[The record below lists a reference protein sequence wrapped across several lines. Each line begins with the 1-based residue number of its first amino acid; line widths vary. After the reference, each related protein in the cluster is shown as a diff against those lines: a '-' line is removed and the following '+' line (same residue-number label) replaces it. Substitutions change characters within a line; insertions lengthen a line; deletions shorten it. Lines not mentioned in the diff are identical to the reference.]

1 MGDQLASLE
10 ASLMASDKQAGSL
23 QQELASLGNA
33 GPTPPA
39 MKINGRVLN
48 GASTGNLPKGHFY
61 TLTDRA
67 AAAEASQ
74 ADPAAAEGEDGD
86 SSQQESQTVPTGS
99 ADPAQTEQTESVLPV
114 SASAA
119 SAASAAQDEGQDP
132 DNEQSPSNGGSGAA
146 TQPGARRRFC
156 FLLVLVIQQQHVHG
170 CVKS

>member
-10 ASLMASDKQAGSL
+10 ASLLASDKQAGSL

-33 GPTPPA
+33 GPNPPA

-74 ADPAAAEGEDGD
+74 ADPAAAAREGGLL
-86 SSQQESQTVPTGS
+86 SQQPSQTVPIGS
-99 ADPAQTEQTESVLPV
+99 EDSEQTERLTESASPAT
-114 SASAA
+114 ASAA
-119 SAASAAQDEGQDP
+119 STASAAQDEGQNP
-132 DNEQSPSNGGSGAA
+132 DNGQSPSSGSGGSSDA
-146 TQPGARRRFC
+146 TQPGTQCSFC
-156 FLLVLVIQQQHVHG
+156 FLLLCSEQY
-170 CVKS
+170 SFL